1 MAKLIFV
8 IFILILAGI
17 GFSVFISPEYAKM
30 KAIEAELV
38 QLEADALVAD
48 NLKQSRTILENQRS
62 QITNQNIERTEKLL
76 PDSPDNI
83 RLIIQ
88 IDEIAK
94 RNGLTT
100 LRAIAYDSKG
110 QPRAGTQA
118 VNSSAYDSYEVT
130 FETVGQYRQFVSFIK
145 EVETNLRIVDIISV
159 DLAPETSAF
168 TAGQG
173 TSDLQR
179 FKVTLKAYWLT
190 L

>member
-1 MAKLIFV
+1 MAKFIFI

-30 KAIEAELV
+30 KALEAELV
-38 QLEADALVAD
+38 QLEADAAVAD
-48 NLKQSRTILENQRS
+48 NLKTSRTTLENQRS

-94 RNGLTT
+94 RNGLST
-100 LRAIAYDSKG
+100 LQGIKYDSNK
-110 QPRAGTQA
+110 QA
-118 VNSSAYDSYEVT
+118 VRGTEAANPTVYDSYEVS

-145 EVETNLRIVDIISV
+145 EVETNLRIVDIISI
-159 DLAPETSAF
+159 DLAPETIN
-168 TAGQG
+168 TAGQVIP
-173 TSDLQR
+173 DFQR

-190 L
+190 S